1 MEEDLKQRPT
11 KIIKI
16 ALYGPECTGKTTL
29 AKQLA
34 AHFNTTWI
42 PEFARDYLQKKWD
55 DSKEICAEEDLVPI
69 AIGQIKLENQAL
81 DSAKDLLF
89 VDTTSLVTKVFSEL
103 YYGKTSPTLEQAAS
117 EHNYDLFL
125 LTDVDVPWQKDDLRD
140 RPENREATFELFETT
155 LKNYKKPYIKL
166 SGAKEIRLKKAIT
179 CVEEFLEA
187 KKFGFCSKDF
197 VQIHK
202 HSLTMASIYKQALFL
217 KEGISYANLNRT
229 AKIDDGIES
238 LSEEGAFYF
247 SNLFDSKKEQLKLKK
262 FVPASGAASRMFK
275 FLLEFIQEFN
285 PETESINAY
294 NNRKKAK
301 NLMLFLIG
309 KEKFP
314 FYEEVLQAT
323 KAKFS
328 NYETLSKDLKE
339 YAFIK
344 TLLLESD
351 YNFANKP
358 KGILPFHKYK
368 THIATPI
375 EEHLNEAAMYA
386 RSNSKAYV
394 HFTISEEHQNAFE
407 EIVDAIKPKI
417 EQKNAVK
424 ISVNYS
430 FQNQSTDSLAFD
442 LKNKP
447 FRNDNEELVFRPGGH
462 GALLENLN
470 QLDADLVFIKNIDNI
485 IQNHVDTIA
494 LYKKAL
500 AGILLEK
507 QQKIFGYLQE
517 LDAHNLTKE
526 TINEVVEFLKTQLY
540 IDVSEDFP
548 MFTKQSKIDYLHTL
562 LNRPIRVCGMVK
574 NEGEP
579 GGGPFWVTNSK
590 GQVFLQIVEAS
601 QIDTS
606 DAHQLKIL
614 ENATHFN
621 PVDLVC
627 GIRNYKGSRFDLMQF
642 VDTNTGFI
650 VTKNK
655 NGRDLNAY
663 ELPGLWNGGMAK
675 WLTVFVEVPL
685 ITFNPVKT
693 VNDLLK
699 APHQP
704 Q

>member
-1 MEEDLKQRPT
+1 M
-11 KIIKI
+11 
-16 ALYGPECTGKTTL
+16 
-29 AKQLA
+29 
-34 AHFNTTWI
+34 
-42 PEFARDYLQKKWD
+42 
-55 DSKEICAEEDLVPI
+55 
-69 AIGQIKLENQAL
+69 
-81 DSAKDLLF
+81 
-89 VDTTSLVTKVFSEL
+89 
-103 YYGKTSPTLEQAAS
+103 
-117 EHNYDLFL
+117 
-125 LTDVDVPWQKDDLRD
+125 
-140 RPENREATFELFETT
+140 
-155 LKNYKKPYIKL
+155 KL

-197 VQIHK
+197 VQIHN
-202 HSLTMASIYKQALFL
+202 HSITIASISKQAVFL
-217 KEGISYANLNRT
+217 REGISYANLNRT

-323 KAKFS
+323 KTKFS
-328 NYETLSKDLKE
+328 NYEALSKDLKE

-358 KGILPFHKYK
+358 KGILPFHKYQ
-368 THIATPI
+368 THTATPI

-386 RSNSKAYV
+386 SSNSKAYV

-417 EQKNAVK
+417 EKKNAVK

-442 LKNKP
+442 LNNKP
-447 FRNDNEELVFRPGGH
+447 FRNDNGELVFRPGGH

-507 QQKIFGYLQE
+507 QQKIFAYLQE

-526 TINEVVEFLKTQLY
+526 TIHEVVEFLKTQLY

-590 GQVFLQIVEAS
+590 GQVFLQIVETS